1 MKKGWAD
8 KWAAGNEKEGRRA
21 SKKSQTATSAAG
33 STATGTPQIT
43 LSLKDA
49 MMDAENPRSQQL
61 KGDKILIIKSMPDAQ
76 MHF

>member
-21 SKKSQTATSAAG
+21 SKKSQTAT

-61 KGDKILIIKSMPDAQ
+61 KGDKISIIKSMPDAQ